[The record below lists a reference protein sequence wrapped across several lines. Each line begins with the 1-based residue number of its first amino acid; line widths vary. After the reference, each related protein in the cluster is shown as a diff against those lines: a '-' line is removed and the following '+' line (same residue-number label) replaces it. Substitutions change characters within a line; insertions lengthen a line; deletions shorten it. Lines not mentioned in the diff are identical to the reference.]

1 MFKLSGEKGGT
12 TFLDLENESILYG
25 LFRFFENFYERLSTK
40 KKKSRYTKMINY
52 LYRNYYGPSAL
63 YPLKHWNY
71 SKVISM
77 DENLSGVTT
86 NQIENL
92 NLRLK
97 AFVGMG
103 YLSEENA
110 YLKLKKFHTRQ
121 VALYTQ
127 KVVHNKMDLIK
138 KCQRDREKNLLNML
152 NQFDSLTTEQ
162 KLANL
167 EYFLLEFG
175 TYTSEKLSAAFF
187 DKTPQPDIKDLLS
200 NSFNTD
206 FDLSELFSH

>member
-1 MFKLSGEKGGT
+1 MV
-12 TFLDLENESILYG
+12 
-25 LFRFFENFYERLSTK
+25 
-40 KKKSRYTKMINY
+40 NY
-52 LYRNYYGPSAL
+52 LYRNYLGPSAL
-63 YPLKHWNY
+63 YPLKTWNY

-103 YLSEENA
+103 YLSEQNA

-121 VALYTQ
+121 VALYIQ
-127 KVVHNKMDLIK
+127 KVVHDKMDLVK
-138 KCQRDREKNLLNML
+138 KCQRDREQYLIDRL
-152 NQFDSLTTEQ
+152 NQFGSLNSEQ
-162 KLANL
+162 KIANL

-200 NSFNTD
+200 NSLNTD